1 MPETIQKEQ
10 PIPQLGHGSFS
21 LADYRRNHWAAIAA
35 RGVNPEDVL
44 VPSYW
49 AMHAFNLKPWDRIDI
64 QAEDGTWLGE
74 YVVLGCDRTWAR
86 IHTLRVTRLT
96 PADIAET
103 QAAKE
108 NAVKTD
114 APDSQRPLLK
124 ADTYTVKY
132 RGAKKWSVIRDGD
145 NAVMAEGL
153 AQKQDAEAWLK
164 NPAPEKTAVTV

>member
-1 MPETIQKEQ
+1 MPETIQKEK
-10 PIPQLGHGSFS
+10 PIPQLSHGAFS
-21 LADYRRNHWAAIAA
+21 LADFRRNHWAAIAA

-49 AMHAFNLKPWDRIDI
+49 SMHAFNLKPWDRIDV
-64 QAEDGTWLGE
+64 QTEDGTWLGE

-86 IHTLRVTRLT
+86 VHPLRVTRLT
-96 PADIAET
+96 PSDIAET
-103 QAAKE
+103 QATNE

-114 APDSQRPLLK
+114 DPK
-124 ADTYTVKY
+124 ADTYAVKF

-153 AQKQDAEAWLK
+153 SKPEAEAWAK
-164 NPAPEKTAVTV
+164 NPLPENTAVTA